1 MNERWKVQHYP
12 ELHIPEIQLIRH
24 ETALLYTHPEDGG
37 PDVFQ
42 EQLKGS
48 PGRQY
53 ALQPCGDGRF
63 LVLYQ
68 GESCLTVSAAALPL
82 SAGQF
87 SGITDQKFG
96 ALSALEIRTLILR
109 HEGHILISR
118 NRPDVPTS
126 VLRDFTLW
134 LTQNHPPEAV
144 FWGDTG
150 ALFSA
155 AEFAGLAGKRGAALS
170 PELLIKPRPFRS
182 GARLDGVE
190 LKGFHAV
197 GAEEIFDLPVTVAQG
212 GLEFSDAFATLKDL
226 ALDYLS
232 QGPLCEQLSRETDQT
247 AVLFDGADLRIFAQK
262 IHTGGA
268 NPHSRLL
275 IRAEDPAILE
285 DHEETP
291 APAFANREDALRAAM
306 QA

>member
-96 ALSALEIRTLILR
+96 AFSALEIRTLILR
-109 HEGHILISR
+109 HESHILITR
-118 NRPDVPTS
+118 NRPDIPAE
-126 VLRDFTLW
+126 VLRDVTLW
-134 LTQNHPPEAV
+134 LTQRHPPEAV

-150 ALFSA
+150 ALFTP
-155 AEFAGLAGKRGAALS
+155 AEFVSLAGKPRAPLS
-170 PELLIKPRPFRS
+170 PELLIKPRTFRS

-197 GAEEIFDLPVTVAQG
+197 GAEAIFGLPVTVAQG

-232 QGPLCEQLSRETDQT
+232 QGPLCEQLSQETDQP
-247 AVLFDGADLRIFAQK
+247 AVLFNSDDLRISAQK

-268 NPHSRLL
+268 NPHARLL

-285 DHEETP
+285 DHQETSTP
-291 APAFANREDALRAAM
+291 VFANREDALRAAM
-306 QA
+306 RA